1 MEDRFETV
9 FFSEVSL
16 HFFFLNEIRFLTHT
30 IFFGV
35 HQPKIN
41 LSRLRTFQLHLS
53 CLEERRTFLRDS
65 SATEEILGT
74 SKKKSKSSS
83 CFKNRWLNFRT
94 GNFRSFPDTSRC
106 LVETRP
112 LDSGIDPSMAK
123 RSQPTSPGWK
133 KDTWKTKGWLSNHSQ
148 SVKKPENLGK
158 NTPGLARMCPCRC
171 SSVDWKKHVR
181 LEGVSLGHLFFLCW
195 GSADAIHPT
204 FAVGIGGSLHT
215 VDVNLVLKPYVSCR
229 LIAVR
234 GADEDLV
241 LGRPEQKTLWTSEGS
256 WSVM

>member
-1 MEDRFETV
+1 MWCEVFALRKCTLMRHIPQVWCGSATWLFHEHQTTTTV
-9 FFSEVSL
+9 NTKQKLPKNRNRKSGRSFRNCFLFRSL
-16 HFFFLNEIRFLTHT
+16 FALFFLNEIRFLTHT

-133 KDTWKTKGWLSNHSQ
+133 KDTWKTKGWRSNQSQ
-148 SVKKPENLGK
+148 SVKKPENLGQ
-158 NTPGLARMCPCRC
+158 NT
-171 SSVDWKKHVR
+171 
-181 LEGVSLGHLFFLCW
+181 LEL
-195 GSADAIHPT
+195 T
-204 FAVGIGGSLHT
+204 GIYPYIP
-215 VDVNLVLKPYVSCR
+215 VDVAVLT
-229 LIAVR
+229 
-234 GADEDLV
+234 
-241 LGRPEQKTLWTSEGS
+241 GRN
-256 WSVM
+256 M